1 MLYSISHHVVTMVS
15 VSQSVMLYRISHHV
29 VIMVSGEEEKLLQN
43 QIFDLIKTIQH
54 INLTEGEIA
63 LFSATLLVRPGELLR
78 GFIMCPVLTLFL
90 VIKNDNKYYS

>member
-1 MLYSISHHVVTMVS
+1 MVS

-63 LFSATLLVRPGELLR
+63 LFSATLLVRPGELLGR
-78 GFIMCPVLTLFL
+78 LIMCLMFLAIKLIRSITVNVLILHL
-90 VIKNDNKYYS
+90 

>member
-1 MLYSISHHVVTMVS
+1 MVT
-15 VSQSVMLYRISHHV
+15 
-29 VIMVSGEEEKLLQN
+29 MVSGEEEKLLQN